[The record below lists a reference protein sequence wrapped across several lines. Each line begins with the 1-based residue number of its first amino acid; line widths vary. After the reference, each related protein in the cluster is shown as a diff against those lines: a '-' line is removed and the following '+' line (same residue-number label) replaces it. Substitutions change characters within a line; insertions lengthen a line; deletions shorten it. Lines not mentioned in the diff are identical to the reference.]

1 MSEEPRQG
9 EDPAVR
15 QRSLLILT
23 TVLTTGALTLTA
35 CGSRD
40 NGKASGGS
48 SGSGNVTVTIG
59 VDAPLTGQNSAT
71 GLGLQYGTQIA
82 VDKANANK
90 SVPGVTFKV
99 EALDD
104 KALPATGQQ
113 NATQLV
119 GDNNVLGVV
128 GPLNS
133 GVATS
138 MQKVFA
144 NANLVEISPANTAPE
159 LTQGKDWQTGTK
171 TRPFKTYFRTAT
183 TDALQGGFAA
193 QYAAQT
199 LKKKDAFVVDDKQ
212 TYGAGLSKLFTENFK
227 KDGGKIAGSD
237 HVSVGDKDFSTL
249 VTKIKNSGADMLYYG
264 GQYDESEILTKQ
276 LKDAGA
282 NIPLMGGDGMFSDTY
297 IKTAG
302 KESEGDLATSVG
314 VPLDTLPAAKDFIA
328 TYKSKGYPGDY
339 GTYGGYS
346 FDAATAIIKAV
357 GQVVKN
363 GKIPTDARSQIVD
376 AVQKTNFQGIAGP
389 VSFDQYG
396 DTTNKQLTVYQ
407 VKNGK
412 WVAVHSGTYNVS

>member
-1 MSEEPRQG
+1 M
-9 EDPAVR
+9 R

-40 NGKASGGS
+40 DDSDSGGGD
-48 SGSGNVTVTIG
+48 SGKNVTVVIG

-71 GLGLQYGTQIA
+71 GLGLQYGAQIA
-82 VDKANANK
+82 ADDANKNK
-90 SVPGVTFKV
+90 SVPGVTFKIK
-99 EALDD
+99 ALDD
-104 KALPATGQQ
+104 KALPASGQQ
-113 NATQLV
+113 NASALV
-119 GDNNVLGVV
+119 AEKEVLGVV

-138 MQKVFA
+138 MQKTFA

-171 TRPFKTYFRTAT
+171 KRDYKTYFRTAT

-193 QYAAQT
+193 QYAVKE
-199 LKKKDAFVVDDKQ
+199 LKKKSVYVVDDQQ
-212 TYGAGLSKLFTENFK
+212 TYGAGLAKLFKEGFVK
-227 KDGGKIAGSD
+227 EGGKLAGQD
-237 HVSVGDKDFSTL
+237 HVNTGDKDFSTL
-249 VTKIKNSGADMLYYG
+249 VTKIKNSKADLVYYG
-264 GQYDESEILTKQ
+264 GQYDESQILTKQ

-282 NIPLMGGDGMFSDTY
+282 KIPLFGGDGMFSDTY

-302 KESEGDLATSVG
+302 AAAEGDLATSVG
-314 VPLDTLPAAKDFIA
+314 VPLDTLPAAKAFIA
-328 TYKSKGYPGDY
+328 EYKAKKYPGDY

-346 FDAATAIIKAV
+346 YDAATAIIKAV
-357 GQVVKN
+357 GNVVKD
-363 GKIPTDARSQIVD
+363 GKIPDDAREQVV
-376 AVQKTNFQGIAGP
+376 AEVQKSNFSGIAGP

-407 VKNGK
+407 VTKGAWK
-412 WVAVHSGTYNVS
+412 AVNSGTYDAG